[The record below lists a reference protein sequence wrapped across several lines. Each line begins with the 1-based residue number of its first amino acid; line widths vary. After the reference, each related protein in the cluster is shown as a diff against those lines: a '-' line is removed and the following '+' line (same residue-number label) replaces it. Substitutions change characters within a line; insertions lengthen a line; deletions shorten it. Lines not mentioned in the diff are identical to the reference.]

1 MAAKVEFYA
10 MPKELHWKDIIKI
23 RFSLADIG
31 WFLVNLLPLA
41 FYLAGSLS
49 AIQAFLLYLAET
61 IIIGMYNTIRL
72 AVTTF
77 IKHRDL
83 WDVENRTSA
92 VSGWMFVFFFIVHF
106 GFFVFVQFTIFMN
119 ASHLSDSFSP
129 IPNIRKAW
137 DILGTQG
144 QLFIYINMA
153 ILFMQGGMTYVRE
166 REYET
171 KSMMQMM
178 FEPYLRIFVQ
188 QFTVIAGAML
198 ITFNLHSIFLIIFM
212 MAKIFFTCFID
223 EQAIFSKMKNIK
235 QT

>member
-1 MAAKVEFYA
+1 MVAKVEFYA
-10 MPKELHWKDIIKI
+10 MPKELEWKDIIKTK
-23 RFSLADIG
+23 FSIADIG
-31 WFLVNLLPLA
+31 WLLVNLLPLA
-41 FYLAGSLS
+41 FYLAGTLS

-61 IIIGMYNTIRL
+61 IIIGMYNTARL

-77 IKHRDL
+77 IKRKDL
-83 WDVENRTSA
+83 WDVDNKTSA
-92 VSGWMFVFFFIVHF
+92 VTGWMFVFFFIVHF

-119 ASHLSDSFSP
+119 AGNLTNGFSP
-129 IPNIRKAW
+129 VPNIRKAW

-144 QLFIYINMA
+144 QLFVYINMA

-198 ITFNLHSIFLIIFM
+198 ISFNLHSVFLIIFM

-223 EQAIFSKMKNIK
+223 ERAIFSRMKNAK
-235 QT
+235 QS